1 MVNFEEEKAITIDL
15 QNEEPIQTEVYDIN
29 HLPSYKIAEEERR
42 ANEKER
48 IANENERKDYYNDF
62 TSKVDSGYFDGDNG
76 VYVGSE
82 PPTDEEVTVWIDPN
96 GTPEVEAS
104 NIVFSDNE
112 SLQTKYENGDL
123 KGEKGDK
130 GEDGTMSFSDLT
142 EEQKAS
148 LKGDKGD
155 KGDVGEKGYTPV
167 KGVDYFTEDDIAS
180 LNIPTK
186 TSDLTND
193 SGYITTIPSEYVTE
207 TELEDK
213 GYLTGKDIS
222 NTNFLLAKV
231 GVSGNQTVPA
241 NTYTKV
247 KFDKVMTIEEGLEL
261 TSDGGIKINNNNISK
276 CIVSGQIR
284 YESAGNLY
292 IAIRK
297 NDSADNE
304 SVYVLDNAQAFTIM
318 KDFCFLA
325 VNPGDTIYIYAYS
338 TTENTV
344 KGGGNPP
351 IWTRIEILG
360 L

>member
-15 QNEEPIQTEVYDIN
+15 QNEESIQTEVYDIN

-62 TSKVDSGYFDGDNG
+62 TNKVNEGYFDGANG

-82 PPTDEEVTVWIDPN
+82 PPTDEEVNVWIDPN

-193 SGYITTIPSEYVTE
+193 SGYITTIPSEYITE
-207 TELEDK
+207 TELNNAISNLGSGTSNNYTREEQVIGTWIDGK
-213 GYLTGKDIS
+213 PLYRKVITYSSSLVENESTLIGSVGANVKDVVRMTYTNTNSMNTNAYFLYSVSSNMFGYLTIQ
-222 NTNFLLAKV
+222 
-231 GVSGNQTVPA
+231 VSKANGEVYVTPQNEGWGNPNLIVIVE
-241 NTYTKV
+241 YTK
-247 KFDKVMTIEEGLEL
+247 
-261 TSDGGIKINNNNISK
+261 
-276 CIVSGQIR
+276 
-284 YESAGNLY
+284 
-292 IAIRK
+292 
-297 NDSADNE
+297 
-304 SVYVLDNAQAFTIM
+304 
-318 KDFCFLA
+318 
-325 VNPGDTIYIYAYS
+325 
-338 TTENTV
+338 TTD
-344 KGGGNPP
+344 
-351 IWTRIEILG
+351 
-360 L
+360 